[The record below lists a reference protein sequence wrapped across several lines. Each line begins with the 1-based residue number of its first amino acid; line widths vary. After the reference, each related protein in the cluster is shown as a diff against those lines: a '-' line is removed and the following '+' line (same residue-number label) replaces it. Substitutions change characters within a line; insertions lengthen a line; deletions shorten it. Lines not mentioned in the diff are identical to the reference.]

1 MSTKGSATAAG
12 AATGNPYIAAAGA
25 VVDVVGMF
33 MGASAADKA
42 AEESKQQA
50 KRQLKYDQDARNMQW
65 DKLNADRQ
73 WAIEGNK
80 IKARNEKRIALWKDA
95 TNAASYIQKLQ
106 IRNMEQ
112 NSLDMQFAKSNL
124 LYDEQ
129 IDFNDRA
136 AKTAA
141 DSEWRQLDEINSEA
155 AFDAQ
160 EQRIQY
166 MQAEG
171 KARAAGAS
179 GRSAAK
185 TSQAALASFGMQVA
199 MLNEGIASA
208 GRNTRAMLEEIKN
221 DQYSANL
228 AAFAQKMLDPGEL
241 PMPIVPFKTPM
252 AEFQDPRPLD
262 KDFDIG
268 PEPILGGYTS
278 RAAAS
283 QAFWGAAIPGIASS
297 AIGVGD
303 AFGLFK

>member
-1 MSTKGSATAAG
+1 
-12 AATGNPYIAAAGA
+12 
-25 VVDVVGMF
+25 
-33 MGASAADKA
+33 
-42 AEESKQQA
+42 
-50 KRQLKYDQDARNMQW
+50 MQW

-252 AEFQDPRPLD
+252 AEFQDPRPLN

-278 RAAAS
+278 RATAS
-283 QAFWGAAIPGIASS
+283 QAFWGAAIPSVAAAAGT
-297 AIGVGD
+297 AIKDIWG
-303 AFGLFK
+303 

>member
-1 MSTKGSATAAG
+1 MSDGKKAPTGSMTVAA
-12 AATGNPYIAAAGA
+12 ASTGNPYVIAAGVVADVAGA
-25 VVDVVGMF
+25 VLG
-33 MGASAADKA
+33 GGAADKA

-160 EQRIQY
+160 AQRIAY

-179 GRSAAK
+179 G
-185 TSQAALASFGMQVA
+185 
-199 MLNEGIASA
+199 
-208 GRNTRAMLEEIKN
+208 
-221 DQYSANL
+221 
-228 AAFAQKMLDPGEL
+228 
-241 PMPIVPFKTPM
+241 
-252 AEFQDPRPLD
+252 
-262 KDFDIG
+262 
-268 PEPILGGYTS
+268 
-278 RAAAS
+278 
-283 QAFWGAAIPGIASS
+283 
-297 AIGVGD
+297 
-303 AFGLFK
+303 